1 MAKMKMA
8 NKKLGKSRF
17 SAGSALILTV
27 VLTTLLAAVGVVFIM
42 MSRVDKITTSAI
54 SENRELDFAVE
65 AVIAKISQELVLD
78 IPRGPKPCCPEEEY
92 YDYPDPCNAWLASLV
107 PDVERGASTAEDVY
121 YWRQISDVTGDLAR
135 SFVATRYVK
144 VDPPGTRK
152 TMLEYPKIYLD
163 IYGELDPGPFDDGMS
178 AGMLDGELRGQLAD
192 ADGDHIADSKW
203 VPLSDIT
210 TSKGKP
216 IYAAIRIVDNQA
228 MLNAN
233 TAFKFDPNDPHLP
246 ITRGGKIDGSSQMQI
261 NLHRLARPAIPP
273 VPGDDDANEIHFGNP
288 THPGR
293 CGISGDPNWDAFQKN
308 MIWRIESP
316 AGNYLPFDIS
326 DELELR
332 YRYCITSKA
341 QTRLESLWNWT
352 IGHGYGSSRPF
363 WFKDVP
369 YGAGGTLEDWQNG
382 VTNPYDPN
390 NYRRHL
396 LTTYNIDRIID
407 PNGDKMININSGT
420 TPVGILYDRLLRGID
435 PNVFGPA
442 RRQIEMRFAQLAVN
456 IIDFADSDDTDDDGY
471 LDPNCVTTFVDPCDG
486 IVYYGFEAQPFI
498 TEIGMKSKPGS
509 IYCAVELYNPFDE
522 AIDLVDFEIE
532 LTYDA
537 PDSNDDVLTVAFDSG
552 DRIDANSYF
561 VVANDIS
568 EFDIYRGGRVRVRQD
583 PRLRFFG
590 GWRPP
595 SVRKP
600 PTVGGPRR
608 QPPTITARPGGNGNL
623 FLRRRVGSTGEW
635 IYVDRQVVDPNWVP
649 RDDERY
655 YGRDVRGWH
664 VIYQTL
670 AEDIFNAYGSLGIR
684 NPVDPNVFAGHHFS
698 FFLPNPLR
706 PNLFRPHREFITVGD
721 ITRILTIGH
730 GTTPDSTIGQKLWDI
745 GRLWETNKSEEEKV
759 RLNLQNP
766 FHRNIFQYLTVFD
779 PSTDG
784 IDNDGDGSADEN
796 SDRNSPVKGDETKIP
811 GRININTAPWYVIAQ
826 LPWMTEPIAQAIVA
840 YRDKLK
846 LPVDYRISV
855 SPIIAPDPNSRFLAT
870 GIPGLREEPG
880 FASIGELNFVVASTI
895 AGDNAYR
902 IQRFEPD
909 GNDLGREFILHPGFP
924 DLTTDGLGLG
934 DGVVDDFEERDVIF
948 SRISNLVTVRSDV
961 FTAYILVRIGTDG
974 PQKRV
979 IAVLDRSDVYSGS
992 DKVRLVAMQYVPDP
1006 R

>member
-1 MAKMKMA
+1 MA
-8 NKKLGKSRF
+8 NKKLGKNRF

-27 VLTTLLAAVGVVFIM
+27 VLTTLLAAVGVVFVM
-42 MSRVDKITTSAI
+42 MARVDKISTSAI

-78 IPRGPKPCCPEEEY
+78 LPRGSAPCCPGQEY
-92 YDYPDPCNAWLASLV
+92 YDYPDPCNAWLASLE
-107 PDVERGASTAEDVY
+107 PDVERDPNDPTGQSDIY

-135 SFVATRYVK
+135 RFFATRYVK
-144 VDPPGTRK
+144 VDPPGNRK

-163 IYGELDPGPFDDGMS
+163 INGELDPLPLDDGM
-178 AGMLDGELRGQLAD
+178 LDVEPRGQLAD

-203 VPLSDIT
+203 ILLYDIT

-233 TAFKFDPNDPHLP
+233 TAFKFDPNDPHLQNT
-246 ITRGGKIDGSSQMQI
+246 IGGKIDGSSQMQI
-261 NLHRLARPAIPP
+261 NLHGLARPAIPP
-273 VPGDDDANEIHFGNP
+273 ILEDDANEIHFGNP
-288 THPGR
+288 THLGR
-293 CGISGDPNWDAFQKN
+293 CGISGDPNWDAFRDN
-308 MIWRIESP
+308 MIRRIESP
-316 AGNYLPFDIS
+316 AGDYLPFDIS

-332 YRYCITSKA
+332 YRFCITSRA

-352 IGHGYGSSRPF
+352 IGWDALIP
-363 WFKDVP
+363 KDEP
-369 YGAGGTLEDWQNG
+369 YGGGFGRLEDWQNG
-382 VTNPYDPN
+382 VTNPFDPN

-407 PNGDKMININSGT
+407 PNGDKMININNET
-420 TPVGILYDRLLRGID
+420 TPVGILYRRLLRSID
-435 PNVFGPA
+435 PNLFGPI
-442 RRQIEMRFAQLAVN
+442 RRETEMRFAQLAVN
-456 IIDFADSDDTDDDGY
+456 IIDFADSDDINNDGF
-471 LDPNCVTTFVDPCDG
+471 LDPTCVTTLVDPCG
-486 IVYYGFEAQPFI
+486 VVYYGFEAQPFI
-498 TEIGMKSKPGS
+498 TEIGMKSRPGS

-522 AIDLVDFEIE
+522 AIDLIDFEIE

-537 PDSNDDVLTVAFDSG
+537 PDSNDTVLTVAFDSG

-561 VVANDIS
+561 VVANDLS
-568 EFDIYRGGRVRVRQD
+568 EFNIFRGRRVRVRQD

-595 SVRKP
+595 NVRRP
-600 PTVGGPRR
+600 PTVGRPRR
-608 QPPTITARPGGNGNL
+608 QPPTITARPGGDGNL
-623 FLRRRVGSTGEW
+623 FLRRRVASTGEW
-635 IYVDRQVVDPNWVP
+635 LYVDRQVVDPSWVP
-649 RDDERY
+649 RDNERY

-670 AEDIFNAYGSLGIR
+670 AKDVFNSFGSLGIR

-706 PNLFRPHREFITVGD
+706 PGLFRPHEEFITVGD
-721 ITRILTIGH
+721 VVSRILTIGH
-730 GTTPDSTIGQKLWDI
+730 GTEPGSSIGQKLWDI
-745 GRLWETNKSEEEKV
+745 GLLWETDKRKEYRV
-759 RLNLQNP
+759 RLNLQDPN
-766 FHRNIFQYLTVFD
+766 HRNIFQYLTVFD
-779 PSTDG
+779 PSTDN
-784 IDNDGDGSADEN
+784 IDNDGDGSTDEYMEP
-796 SDRNSPVKGDETKIP
+796 PVKGDEIKIP

-826 LPWMTEPIAQAIVA
+826 LPWVRPEIAQAIVA
-840 YRDKLK
+840 YRDKLR
-846 LPVDYRISV
+846 LPVDYRISPTIV
-855 SPIIAPDPNSRFLAT
+855 PDPNSRFLAT
-870 GIPGLREEPG
+870 GIPFLREDPG
-880 FASIGELNFVVASTI
+880 FESIGELNFVVAPGTI
-895 AGDNAYR
+895 DGSNAYR

-909 GNDLGREFILHPGFP
+909 GNDLGSEFIIHPGFP
-924 DLTTDGLGLG
+924 DLTTDGPGQG

-974 PQKRV
+974 PQKRA
-979 IAVLDRSDVYSGS
+979 IAILDRSDVYSGG
-992 DKVRLVAMQYVPDP
+992 DKVRLVALHYVPDP